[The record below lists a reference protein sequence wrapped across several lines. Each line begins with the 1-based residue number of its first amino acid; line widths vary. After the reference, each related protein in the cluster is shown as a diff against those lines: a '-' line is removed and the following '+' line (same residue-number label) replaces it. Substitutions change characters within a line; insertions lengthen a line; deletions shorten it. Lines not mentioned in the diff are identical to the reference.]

1 MAVDTMKDVNRKR
14 FFKAMRLP
22 IFLVVVNY
30 FFVNTLLA
38 FLPYNIGS
46 ISYNIFR
53 IAIIFYAGWLVV
65 RKDLGRTWHAAL
77 AGILIYF
84 IDHVVCKG
92 SVFLLNYLFKPEGLG
107 LAAFSGVLVSFIMFV
122 PLAMIIG
129 ALGGLAARS
138 GEK

>member
-1 MAVDTMKDVNRKR
+1 MAVDNAKDVNRKR
-14 FFKAMRLP
+14 FFVVMKLP
-22 IFLVVVNY
+22 IFLVVVNF
-30 FFVNTLLA
+30 FFVNTLFA
-38 FLPYNIGS
+38 FLPYSLGN

-65 RKDLGRTWHAAL
+65 RKNLGGTWQAAL

-92 SVFLLNYLFKPEGLG
+92 GMFLLNYFFKPDGLG
-107 LAAFSGVLVSFIMFV
+107 LHAFSGVLVSFIMFI
-122 PLAMIIG
+122 PLAMLVG

-138 GEK
+138 SEG

>member
-1 MAVDTMKDVNRKR
+1 MAVDNVKDTNRKR
-14 FFKAMRLP
+14 FFAVMRLP

-30 FFVNTLLA
+30 FFVNTLFA
-38 FLPYNIGS
+38 FLPYSLGN

-65 RKDLGRTWHAAL
+65 RKDIGRTWHAAL

-84 IDHVVCKG
+84 VDHVVCKG
-92 SVFLLNYLFKPEGLG
+92 GVFLLNYFFKPDGLG
-107 LAAFSGVLVSFIMFV
+107 LAAFSGVLVSFIMFI
-122 PLAMIIG
+122 PLAMIVG

-138 GEK
+138 TET

>member
-1 MAVDTMKDVNRKR
+1 MAVDNVKDVNRKR
-14 FFKAMRLP
+14 FFVVMRLP
-22 IFLVVVNY
+22 IFLVVVNF
-30 FFVNTLLA
+30 FFVNTLFA
-38 FLPYNIGS
+38 FLPYSLGN
-46 ISYNIFR
+46 ISYNIIR

-92 SVFLLNYLFKPEGLG
+92 GVFLLNYLFKPDGLG
-107 LAAFSGVLVSFIMFV
+107 LAAFSGVLVSFIMFI
-122 PLAMIIG
+122 PLAMIVG

-138 GEK
+138 TED

>member
-1 MAVDTMKDVNRKR
+1 MAVDNVKDTNRKR
-14 FFKAMRLP
+14 FLAVMRLP

-30 FFVNTLLA
+30 FFVNTLFA
-38 FLPYNIGS
+38 FLPYSLGN

-84 IDHVVCKG
+84 VDHVVCKG
-92 SVFLLNYLFKPEGLG
+92 SVFLLNYFFKPDGLG
-107 LAAFSGVLVSFIMFV
+107 LAAFSGVLVSFIVFI
-122 PLAMIIG
+122 PLAMIVG
-129 ALGGLAARS
+129 AVGGLAARS
-138 GEK
+138 TEH